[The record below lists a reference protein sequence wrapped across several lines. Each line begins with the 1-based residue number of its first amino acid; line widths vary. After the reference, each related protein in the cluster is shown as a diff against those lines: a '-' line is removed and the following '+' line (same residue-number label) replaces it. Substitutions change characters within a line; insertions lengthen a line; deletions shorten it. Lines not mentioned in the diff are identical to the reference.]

1 MSPAGHTFQ
10 QEVPSLLLSEK
21 SGTESRAVFGSGLW
35 EPQPGGDFLK
45 RNLWGLK
52 YTRAHAPGGS
62 GQLWWRGAGVGACR
76 WRDRKGPRGGRKG
89 SGLQSPQP
97 SRTSPG
103 SSPGLVIFKALG
115 KAEAVRLQG
124 RVGKMN
130 QNSRKGNFLFCNTT
144 NGTHAPGPPRS
155 VCARK
160 QKSRGSVGTCEPIA
174 TAELRQQARPRLC
187 LLLACG
193 SPPTACWQE
202 EDIYSDLLFESLL
215 GEKNHLISLH
225 KQVLFYGTF
234 V

>member
-62 GQLWWRGAGVGACR
+62 GQLWVAGSWGRRLQVEGQE
-76 WRDRKGPRGGRKG
+76 GPKRREEGVRPVE
-89 SGLQSPQP
+89 SSALPN
-97 SRTSPG
+97 SPG

-115 KAEAVRLQG
+115 KAEAVCLQG

-155 VCARK
+155 VCGRK